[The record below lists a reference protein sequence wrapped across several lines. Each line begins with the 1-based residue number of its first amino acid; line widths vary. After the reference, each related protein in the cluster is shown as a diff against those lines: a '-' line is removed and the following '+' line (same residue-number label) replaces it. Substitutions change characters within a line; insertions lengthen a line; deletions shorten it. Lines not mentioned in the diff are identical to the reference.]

1 MVAGGC
7 GLGAGGRSAGR
18 GGGGR
23 GRAGRR
29 FYCQAQANSV
39 CAGVGGGA
47 AIKLKKFQG
56 LYIRAFQ
63 IFSRPN
69 FSGFPFRFRSPP
81 QGSAGATRKFSL
93 LPTLAFS
100 KSGAGLR
107 KTENAGTPQ
116 GQPVPQF
123 IQFYIN
129 SSFPRRCRCRSG
141 HPLRGARTT
150 ALRQTTLKAHL
161 PYFLP

>member
-1 MVAGGC
+1 MRVGRWRPVC
-7 GLGAGGRSAGR
+7 GA
-18 GGGGR
+18 GR
-23 GRAGRR
+23 GRAG
-29 FYCQAQANSV
+29 
-39 CAGVGGGA
+39 AGGEGVLLPSSSKFRVRGRGWGRGHK
-47 AIKLKKFQG
+47 IKKKFQG

-63 IFSRPN
+63 NFSGFN

>member
-1 MVAGGC
+1 MRVGRWRPVS
-7 GLGAGGRSAGR
+7 GAA
-18 GGGGR
+18 R
-23 GRAGRR
+23 GRAGAGGEAVLLPSSSKFRVR
-29 FYCQAQANSV
+29 GRGWGRGHKIKKISGPIYKSFSKFFGFQFFGFRVSILNSP
-39 CAGVGGGA
+39 
-47 AIKLKKFQG
+47 
-56 LYIRAFQ
+56 
-63 IFSRPN
+63 SRL
-69 FSGFPFRFRSPP
+69 
-81 QGSAGATRKFSL
+81 AGATSKFSL

-150 ALRQTTLKAHL
+150 ALRQTTLEAHL